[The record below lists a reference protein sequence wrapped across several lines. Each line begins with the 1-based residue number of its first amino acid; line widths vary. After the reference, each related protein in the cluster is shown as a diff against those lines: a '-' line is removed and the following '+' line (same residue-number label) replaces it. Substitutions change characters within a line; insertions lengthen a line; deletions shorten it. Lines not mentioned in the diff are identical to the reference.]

1 MLILFRDWWLIFSKK
16 KKKEKNELQIF
27 QVKTLRQE
35 IQIANMN
42 MTNASLAG
50 KSVQR

>member
-1 MLILFRDWWLIFSKK
+1 MLILFRDWWLIFSK

-42 MTNASLAG
+42 MRNASLAG